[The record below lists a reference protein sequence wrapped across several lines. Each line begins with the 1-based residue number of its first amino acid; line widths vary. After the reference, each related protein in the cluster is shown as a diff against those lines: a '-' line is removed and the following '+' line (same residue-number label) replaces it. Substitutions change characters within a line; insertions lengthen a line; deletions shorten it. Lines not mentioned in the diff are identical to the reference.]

1 MDAVGAKI
9 KRWRTDPVYFVTD
22 ELNAAP
28 DDWQLEMLKSLANPN
43 EDRIALKACKGVGK
57 TTGLAWAIWWFLAC
71 QGERGEHPK
80 GAATSISEKNIDDN
94 LWPELAKWRGRSPF
108 LLEAFEWTKSR
119 VSAKHHPETW
129 FFSKRTWSKNGDQ
142 NEQANT
148 LAGLHAK
155 YLMFVLDESGGIPDA
170 VMAAAE
176 GGLTGSD
183 GGWQK
188 IIQSGNPT
196 HLEGPLYRAAT
207 TERHLWKLIEITGD
221 PDNPKRSKRQS
232 LEWAREQIQKYGK
245 DNPWVLVNVYGK
257 FPPSS
262 LNSLLGPNEV
272 SAALGK
278 HLTED
283 QYSWAQ
289 KRLGVDVARFGDDRT
304 VIFPRQGLAAFRP
317 VEMRGAR
324 TTEIAARVAAAKFKW
339 GSEMEFVDGTGG
351 WGMGVVDNLIAAGHS
366 PQDIQ
371 FHGKAIDSRY
381 LNKRAEMWFEM
392 AKWVKRGGALPDMPD
407 LARELTAP
415 TYTFVNGKFQL
426 ESKDQI
432 KARLGF
438 SPDLADALCLTF
450 ALPEMPK
457 TEVTPFGNVGA
468 HVGKAVAD
476 YDPYADDR
484 MTLPD

>member
-1 MDAVGAKI
+1 M
-9 KRWRTDPVYFVTD
+9 
-22 ELNAAP
+22 
-28 DDWQLEMLKSLANPN
+28 Q
-43 EDRIALKACKGVGK
+43 ACKGVGK
-57 TTGLAWAIWWFLAC
+57 TTFLSWCIWWFLAC
-71 QGERGEHPK
+71 QGEKGEHPK

-94 LWPELAKWRGRSPF
+94 LWPELAKWKGRSPF
-108 LLEAFEWTKSR
+108 LTEAFEWTKSR
-119 VSAKHHPETW
+119 VSSREFPETW
-129 FFSKRTWSKNGDQ
+129 FFSKRTWPKSGDPQ
-142 NEQANT
+142 EQSIT

-188 IIQSGNPT
+188 ILQGGNPT
-196 HLEGPLYRAAT
+196 HREGPLHRAAT
-207 TERHLWKLIEITGD
+207 TERHLWKLIIITGD
-221 PDNPKRSKRQS
+221 PDNPKRSSRQS
-232 LEWAREQIQKYGK
+232 LQWAKEQIEKFGR
-245 DNPWVLVNVYGK
+245 DNPWVLVNVFGE

-262 LNSLLGPNEV
+262 INSLLGPNEV
-272 SAALGK
+272 NPALGK
-278 HLTED
+278 HLRED

-324 TTEIAARVAAAKFKW
+324 TTEIAARVAAAKMKW
-339 GSEMEFVDGTGG
+339 GSELEFIDGTGG
-351 WGMGVVDNLIAAGHS
+351 WGMGVVDNLVAAGYA

-371 FHGKAIDSRY
+371 FHGKATDARY
-381 LNKRAEMWFEM
+381 LNKRAEMWFKM
-392 AKWVKRGGALPDMPD
+392 AEWVKKGGALPP
-407 LARELTAP
+407 LPELGRELTAP

-426 ESKDQI
+426 EHKDQI
-432 KARLGF
+432 KSRLGF

-457 TEVTPFGNVGA
+457 SEKFPGVLDQG
-468 HVGKAVAD
+468 GKVLSE
-476 YDPYADDR
+476 YNPYSDDR
-484 MTLPD
+484 MG